1 MNRSVRNGL
10 AIAGMAGGIFFLGQ
24 AVASADDGGT
34 QAADANSTVDQSNA
48 STDGGGGGVNL
59 NGSSAEATNVDVTEV
74 STSVT
79 GGDGGVNQA
88 SINTGVVN
96 NAPIYSTSVYE
107 PNESE
112 TPFTS
117 VTFNSG
123 DVHLTQE
130 ANGGDVNG
138 SGNVAV
144 AGGGDQTATAT
155 SEVTQSNTSEG
166 DGHDW
171 NGGGGPWNGG
181 GGGPAALS
189 GGMGGGGH
197 DDGNA
202 NLNESSAEAT
212 NIHKVE
218 VETNA
223 TGGNG
228 GSNQAE
234 INTGIIGN
242 TFYCAEHATCTFH
255 FTTGSVWV
263 TQEANGGD
271 VNGSG
276 NVNIGHSRHADH
288 EADCPKEHEAE
299 VKPAVKPAAAPARHH
314 HSSAPV
320 SSSAQP
326 SGQLAFTGSDVSLPL
341 TVGLIALGLGIGLTA
356 AGRRRETQTV

>member
-34 QAADANSTVDQSNA
+34 QAADANSAVDQSNA

-59 NGSSAEATNVDVTEV
+59 NGSSAEAKNVDVTEV
-74 STSVT
+74 TTNVT
-79 GGDGGVNQA
+79 GGSGGVNQA
-88 SINTGVVN
+88 SINTGIIPDSSSDLATVAEQPPGGEENGSIDVTVN
-96 NAPIYSTSVYE
+96 T
-107 PNESE
+107 
-112 TPFTS
+112 
-117 VTFNSG
+117 G
-123 DVHLTQE
+123 DVSLTQE

-144 AGGGDQTATAT
+144 AGGGNQTATAT

-166 DGHDW
+166 DEHHGRGPGHH
-171 NGGGGPWNGG
+171 GPE
-181 GGGPAALS
+181 S
-189 GGMGGGGH
+189 YSGGGH
-197 DDGNA
+197 NDGNA

-212 NIHKVE
+212 NVDITE
-218 VETNA
+218 VETDV

-228 GSNQAE
+228 GVNQAE

-326 SGQLAFTGSDVSLPL
+326 SGTLAFTGSDVSLPL

>member
-24 AVASADDGGT
+24 AVASADQGAT
-34 QAADANSTVDQSNA
+34 ADSGVDQTNS
-48 STDGGGGGVNL
+48 STDGGGGGANL
-59 NGSSAEATNVDVTEV
+59 NGSSAEAKNVDVTDV
-74 STSVT
+74 DTNAT
-79 GGDGGVNQA
+79 GGSGGVNQA
-88 SINTGVVN
+88 EINTGVVN
-96 NAPIYSTSVYE
+96 DSAPIYSTSVYE

-123 DVHLTQE
+123 DVTLTQE

-155 SEVTQSNTSEG
+155 SEVSQSNTSEG

-171 NGGGGPWNGG
+171 NGGGGNWNGG
-181 GGGPAALS
+181 GEPAALS

-197 DDGNA
+197 DSDGNA

-218 VETNA
+218 VETNV

-242 TFYCAEHATCTFH
+242 TFYCAEHATCTFD
-255 FTTGSVWV
+255 FTTGSVTV
-263 TQEANGGD
+263 IQEANGGD

-276 NVNIGHSRHADH
+276 NVNIGNSRHDDH
-288 EADCPKEHEAE
+288 KADCPKHEAE
-299 VKPAVKPAAAPARHH
+299 AKPAVAPAAKPAPRHS
-314 HSSAPV
+314 SSAPV

-341 TVGLIALGLGIGLTA
+341 TVGLIALGLGIALTA